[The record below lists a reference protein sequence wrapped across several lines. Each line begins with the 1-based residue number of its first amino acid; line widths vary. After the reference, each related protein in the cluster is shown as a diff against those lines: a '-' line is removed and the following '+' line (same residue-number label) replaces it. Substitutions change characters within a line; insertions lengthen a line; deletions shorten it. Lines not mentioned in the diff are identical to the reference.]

1 MIIDEKSKSE
11 KFIDNFER
19 IFSSHLDDNKEDL
32 DEALTKGGIK
42 SFRLFSNKQNTLIQK
57 INDNVDFFINDYN
70 KYFFENFYSKA
81 FDDVE
86 KLIDENY
93 EKKSTILNTYSE
105 QTEDMENLLNSGIN
119 KTQYLILFI

>member
-1 MIIDEKSKSE
+1 LIIDEKSKSE